1 MRVVFLSHNDW
12 ANMSY
17 EYSKALNQIGISTWA
32 FKIGSNHPNYKIGV
46 PKFKKTKE
54 ILKLIIKAN
63 VIVFNHSEFIDTGI
77 DLSNKLVCVMHTG
90 SKYRQ
95 NSKKLNKFFNR
106 IVDVT
111 FSGGDVL
118 NMGAKNEYWLQPA
131 IDTNKLEPNYKKDFN
146 KPIIIAHYPSG
157 NKCSDNIQKAINN
170 LKSKNFIFKYDQTRV
185 SWEENLKRVSECDI
199 YIEALCS
206 HQNEIPLYIYGIS
219 AIESSALGKI
229 TCARF
234 PVINEYEKIF
244 GKCGIFA
251 TNTIQELTNT
261 LDRILSLSKEDFL
274 NLQKESRL
282 WAERTSSYNAIGLFL
297 KNIFEKELSEKIN
310 NMKR

>member
-1 MRVVFLSHNDW
+1 MRVVFLSKNDW

-17 EYSKALNQIGISTWA
+17 EYSKALNQIGVNTWS
-32 FKIGSNHPNYKIGV
+32 FKTGKNHPNYKVGV

-63 VIVFNHSEFIDTGI
+63 VVVFNHSEFIDTGI

-90 SKYRQ
+90 SNYRQ
-95 NSKKLNKFFNR
+95 NSKKLNKLFNE

-157 NKCSDNIQKAINN
+157 NKCSDSIQKAINN
-170 LKSKNFIFKYDQTRV
+170 LKSKNFIFKYDPTRV

-251 TNTIQELTNT
+251 TNTINELTNT
-261 LDRILSLSKEDFL
+261 LDKILSLSKEDFL
-274 NLQKESRL
+274 NLQKQSRL

-297 KNIFEKELSEKIN
+297 KNIFEKELNKK
-310 NMKR
+310 MKG